1 VAILTGPLELL
12 VDPTSDLVSLFV
24 LVSSWSPK
32 KFYKRSEYGIYGFL
46 DLLYD
51 LTLLVENDPEFL
63 RNTINQ
69 LLLEW

>member
-1 VAILTGPLELL
+1 MAILTGPLELS

-32 KFYKRSEYGIYGFL
+32 EVYRRSEYGIYGFQ
-46 DLLYD
+46 DLLCD
-51 LTLLVENDPEFL
+51 LTLLIENDPEFL
-63 RNTINQ
+63 HNTINQ